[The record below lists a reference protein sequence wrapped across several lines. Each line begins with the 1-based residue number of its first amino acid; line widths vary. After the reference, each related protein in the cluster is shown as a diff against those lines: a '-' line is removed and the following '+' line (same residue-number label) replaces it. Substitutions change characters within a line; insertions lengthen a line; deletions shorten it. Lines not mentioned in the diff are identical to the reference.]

1 MQAND
6 GMARP
11 EELCEILQKLEV
23 KCTSHELQIFLESI
37 GSLHEDGRY
46 SWFELVSFLQP
57 HGDREIAQVQDFIGL
72 SCVTTTLFFCLIMYF
87 AQGHF
92 ESTLILLDWHMKSF
106 RSEPGAETARSVSEG
121 QTQEN
126 QPPNAW
132 FISSPEPL
140 KQQGNK

>member
-1 MQAND
+1 
-6 GMARP
+6 MARP
-11 EELCEILQKLEV
+11 EELCEILSKLEV
-23 KCTSHELQIFLESI
+23 KCKPHELQIFLESI
-37 GSLHEDGRY
+37 GSLNEGGRY

-72 SCVTTTLFFCLIMYF
+72 SCVIKPNCLIMYF

-92 ESTLILLDWHMKSF
+92 ESYLILRDWHMKSF
-106 RSEPGAETARSVSEG
+106 RSGPGTETAGSVSEG

-126 QPPNAW
+126 QPPNAR

-140 KQQGNK
+140 KQQGA